1 MPRIWTLATN
11 YVNHKTIILAK
22 WEAMKEDQIEE
33 KKIGEF
39 MEEEGENLEEVEEK
53 DDEGNLL

>member
-1 MPRIWTLATN
+1 
-11 YVNHKTIILAK
+11 
-22 WEAMKEDQIEE
+22 MKEDQIEE